1 MKISASGTSGPDDAT
16 SRVSVSLDPRSVWRA
31 TWGVIGAFVLIAALS
46 FVSHAAGSAIFTIL
60 MAFFIAVAMEPA
72 VARLARHMPRPLATA
87 VVVIALGL
95 AITAFFLAFGSLL
108 LAEIQALVQSA
119 PGVVTD
125 LVDAANDRFDTEY
138 DIDTLLSKVSL
149 TPEKVAGYA
158 SQLAGGM
165 LGLLT
170 SVVST
175 AFNGFV
181 LVFFTCYISAG
192 LPRLRTWIAGLFRP
206 SQQRVVLTVWEV
218 FVTKVGGYVAAR
230 CILATISATAHGAFM
245 FIIGMPYWLALGL
258 WTGLVA
264 QFIPNI
270 GTYISI
276 VLPVLVGATS
286 DKPIN
291 GLVILVFAVIYQQIE
306 NVTIEPNIS
315 AKAVDVHPAVSF
327 ASALLGAQTFGLAGG
342 VLGVPMAATAMA
354 LLDLYKRRYEISD
367 ETRRAAERDAHREV
381 EGDGEDERPPSGKAL
396 GRAESARDEA
406 ALPTDIASG
415 RGGAT
420 PTDA

>member
-1 MKISASGTSGPDDAT
+1 MKISASGPDDPRDAT
-16 SRVSVSLDPRSVWRA
+16 SHVRVSLDLRSVWHA
-31 TWGVIGAFVLIAALS
+31 TWVVIGAFAVIAALS

-72 VARLARHMPRPLATA
+72 VERLARHMPRSLATG

-95 AITAFFLAFGSLL
+95 AITGFFLAFGSLL
-108 LAEIQALVQSA
+108 IAEIQALVQAA
-119 PGVVTD
+119 PDVVTD
-125 LVDAANDRFDTEY
+125 LVDSANRRFGTDY
-138 DIDTLLSKVSL
+138 DINTLLSKVSL
-149 TPEKVAGYA
+149 TPEKVAGYV
-158 SQLAGGM
+158 SQLAGGV

-170 SVVST
+170 SVIST
-175 AFNGFV
+175 AFNAFV

-230 CILATISATAHGAFM
+230 CILATISATVHGIFM
-245 FIIGMPYWLALGL
+245 LVIGMPYWLALGL
-258 WTGLVA
+258 WTGIVA

-286 DKPIN
+286 DKPVN

-367 ETRRAAERDAHREV
+367 ETRRAAERDARRDV
-381 EGDGEDERPPSGKAL
+381 EGDDVEGEDDDERPAGVGDDSPKTSL
-396 GRAESARDEA
+396 SDDT
-406 ALPTDIASG
+406 TDL
-415 RGGAT
+415 RGAT
-420 PTDA
+420 KAG

>member
-1 MKISASGTSGPDDAT
+1 MKTPTSVPNGHDGD
-16 SRVSVSLDPRSVWRA
+16 SVPRLAVALDPRSVWRA
-31 TWGVIGAFVLIAALS
+31 TWVVIGALALVAAIG
-46 FVSHAAGSAIFTIL
+46 FVSRSAGSAIFTIL
-60 MAFFIAVAMEPA
+60 MAFFLAVAMEPA
-72 VARLARHMPRPLATA
+72 VNRLAKHMRRGLATA
-87 VVVIALGL
+87 VVVIALGVAL
-95 AITAFFLAFGSLL
+95 TAFFAAFGSLL
-108 LAEIQALVQSA
+108 VAEIQALVKAA
-119 PGVVTD
+119 PDVVTE
-125 LVDAANDRFDTEY
+125 LVASVNKRFGTNY
-138 DIDTLLSKVSL
+138 DINTLLSKVSL
-149 TPEKVAGYA
+149 TPEKVASYA
-158 SQLAGGM
+158 SQLAGGV

-175 AFNGFV
+175 AFNAFV

-192 LPRLRTWIAGLFRP
+192 MPRLRTWIAGLFRP

-230 CILATISATAHGAFM
+230 CILATISATVHGVFM
-245 FIIGMPYWLALGL
+245 LLIGMPYWLALGL
-258 WTGLVA
+258 WTGIVA
-264 QFIPNI
+264 QFIPNV

-291 GLVILVFAVIYQQIE
+291 GVIILIFAVVYQQIE

-327 ASALLGAQTFGLAGG
+327 ASALLGAQMFGLAGG

-367 ETRRAAERDAHREV
+367 ETREAAQHDANREV
-381 EGDGEDERPPSGKAL
+381 EGKGDAADPAGRSGDVPETDARTHPL
-396 GRAESARDEA
+396 VTHGATRAE
-406 ALPTDIASG
+406 
-415 RGGAT
+415 
-420 PTDA
+420 